1 MSWFTPFILPCI
13 NHRTSISVT
22 RGRDIDLLSGHCTTY
37 TPYNGYYTNDTIFKH
52 RGDILLDS
60 LGAKGI
66 LETGAASPTCIL
78 TRSCVQC
85 CRGSACA
92 STCVIAAA
100 WTGDMPQQPRKEG
113 WHPESEWGAAC
124 TTLPPPMQPAARPT
138 AEITCYHPGSKVRHA
153 SFLLSFHVFWN
164 DRIVRD
170 TTRPHDDNTENDST
184 SWNFFYHLND
194 TRSVYLSCV

>member
-1 MSWFTPFILPCI
+1 MSWFTPFILY
-13 NHRTSISVT
+13 RTSTIKFRSRLSVAEILIYYQ
-22 RGRDIDLLSGHCTTY
+22 DIA
-37 TPYNGYYTNDTIFKH
+37 PYQDVHTVQWIYYTNDTIFKH

-60 LGAKGI
+60 LGAKGV
-66 LETGAASPTCIL
+66 LQTGAASPTCIL

-164 DRIVRD
+164 DRVVCPRYD
-170 TTRPHDDNTENDST
+170 AATR
-184 SWNFFYHLND
+184 
-194 TRSVYLSCV
+194 R